1 MVQPVSAAL
10 RAQAVDFQAVP
21 RGDEAVGGSHLL
33 KVRLEVASHELDH
46 PMAARTDEMVMVL
59 IGADAIAELAGMMAE
74 DVDDPLVA
82 KERERPVD
90 RCEPD
95 PAPAAPET
103 SVELLRRHVVGLLDE
118 LAENRHALRGRTNP
132 VPLEQ
137 PLGPLTLRRGGTA
150 CFAAMWSLV

>member
-1 MVQPVSAAL
+1 
-10 RAQAVDFQAVP
+10 
-21 RGDEAVGGSHLL
+21 
-33 KVRLEVASHELDH
+33 
-46 PMAARTDEMVMVL
+46 
-59 IGADAIAELAGMMAE
+59 MMAE

-103 SVELLRRHVVGLLDE
+103 SVELLRRHVVGLDE

-137 PLGPLTLRRGGTA
+137 PLGPLTPPTRWNCLLRRHLVASLAVDGNENHSHPRGGSERG
-150 CFAAMWSLV
+150 CPGLWRLRR